1 MVSSNANFSGIDD
14 AEQVFARMVNSQ
26 LNRVTQELL
35 KLEQLLKAG
44 MVDGNALREFRKAVD
59 QVRQTSWAVQQNL
72 QEKQERQAETRG

>member
-1 MVSSNANFSGIDD
+1 MVSSNVSLAELGD
-14 AEQVFARMVNSQ
+14 AEQVFAKMVNSQ

-59 QVRQTSWAVQQNL
+59 QVRQTSWAVQQKL
-72 QEKQERQAETRG
+72 QETDEQKAG